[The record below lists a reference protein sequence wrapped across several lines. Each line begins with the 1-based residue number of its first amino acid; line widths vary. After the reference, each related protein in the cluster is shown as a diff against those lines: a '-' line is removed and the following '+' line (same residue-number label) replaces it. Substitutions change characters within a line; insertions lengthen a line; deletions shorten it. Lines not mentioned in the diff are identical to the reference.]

1 MQGFQAGT
9 TKEDLFEMFKIFG
22 EIVSTFVQSNADGT
36 LKDQGFVSFKQPAD
50 ALRAAE
56 TMNKKELPGGFAL
69 LVNQHISKKQNS
81 I

>member
-9 TKEDLFEMFKIFG
+9 TKEDLFEMFKVFG

-69 LVNQHISKKQNS
+69 LVN
-81 I
+81 